1 MSENDTSS
9 ISNNTPKKTARS
21 RVVKSKPKFNKTTAK
36 KMASVKYP
44 HSSNTVD
51 MAPSIALQGETNF
64 QIGDVHQEE
73 SLMPRYNFNAYN
85 QSEFDHQTNQSSSL
99 LASFINN
106 QSNVYGSSTS
116 NTFSN
121 QYSIFNPV
129 EISSVNVNGASS
141 YNLNSASSHYYQPS
155 GAGTTTSAFNHH
167 PQSYN
172 FINNSCQTP
181 TSEYSSSSSSSYPL
195 HTSTNY
201 QSQFGHLSSNTV
213 GNYSSCGSNT
223 ANFLPTSMKQIITS
237 SPLSN
242 NSVENAN
249 GNMMSHF

>member
-1 MSENDTSS
+1 
-9 ISNNTPKKTARS
+9 
-21 RVVKSKPKFNKTTAK
+21 
-36 KMASVKYP
+36 MASIKYMP
-44 HSSNTVD
+44 HNSNTTDV
-51 MAPSIALQGETNF
+51 APSIALQGETNF
-64 QIGDVHQEE
+64 QIGDVRQED

-85 QSEFDHQTNQSSSL
+85 QPEFEHQTNQSSSSSSL

-106 QSNVYGSSTS
+106 QSNVYASSTS
-116 NTFSN
+116 NAFSN

-129 EISSVNVNGASS
+129 EISSVNVNGVSA
-141 YNLNSASSHYYQPS
+141 YNLNSASSHYYQPNGS
-155 GAGTTTSAFNHH
+155 GVATSAFNHHHH

-201 QSQFGHLSSNTV
+201 QSQFGPLSANTV
-213 GNYSSCGSNT
+213 GSYSSCGSNT
-223 ANFLPTSMKQIITS
+223 TNFLPTSMKQIITS

-242 NSVENAN
+242 NSVENVN